1 MDAAI
6 AWWLNGTS
14 RMKPDSLTRRIIAA
28 VLVVEL
34 LCALT
39 FSGVALWHERWAR
52 LHAFDV
58 MLGGRSDSLLGAVQ
72 DAEDPEDNVAI
83 DPAELRLPKDD
94 VYAVYNQGGR
104 LIGSSVGATPAL
116 IQRLTDGLRDI
127 RSGGR
132 TYRVLEREGLRIIDR
147 AENAGVGL
155 RRPVTIV
162 YAAPTAHLWGEIFE
176 AASFY
181 LVSIALL
188 VSVSTALLVW
198 LVRRLLR
205 PIEELALEA
214 ARLSAS
220 SLNFAPPETAMR
232 TLELRPLANALS
244 GAFSRL
250 KLAFETEHRFMS
262 DAAHE
267 LKTAVAVVRSSIQVL
282 AMRPRSPE
290 EYRSGLEQI
299 LIDNER
305 VEELIARM
313 LSSVRAERPSLG
325 SGAAVDLGRTVDQ
338 ALARLRSFAQANS
351 VEIQSAIKGGVYGR
365 ISAEEVQ
372 TLVSNLVVNAVQHSR
387 EGAAVCVVLD
397 RCSDRERGA
406 MLEVRDQGFGI
417 AETSLPFVFD
427 RFYREDSS
435 RSRETGGAGLGLA
448 ICKSIV
454 ESAGGHMELESVQGK
469 GTTVRAF
476 FSLA

>member
-1 MDAAI
+1 
-6 AWWLNGTS
+6 
-14 RMKPDSLTRRIIAA
+14 MKPDSLTRRIIAA

-58 MLGGRSDSLLGAVQ
+58 MLRGRSDSLMGAVQ

-83 DPAELRLPKDD
+83 DPSELRLPKDD

-104 LIGSSVGATPAL
+104 LLGASSSAPAAL
-116 IQRLTDGLRDI
+116 IQRSEDGVREVRAEGRD
-127 RSGGR
+127 
-132 TYRVLEREGLRIIDR
+132 YRVLQRDGLRIIDR

-181 LVSIALL
+181 LLSITLL
-188 VSVSTALLVW
+188 VFLSTALLVW

-205 PIEELALEA
+205 PIGELALEA
-214 ARLSAS
+214 ARLNVS
-220 SLNFAPPETAMR
+220 SLTFSPPEAAMG
-232 TLELRPLANALS
+232 TLELRPLADALS
-244 GAFSRL
+244 AAFSRL
-250 KLAFETEHRFMS
+250 KVAFETEHRFMG

-290 EYRSGLEQI
+290 EYRGGLEQI

-313 LSSVRAERPSLG
+313 LRSVRTERLSCESIPPL
-325 SGAAVDLGRTVDQ
+325 DLGKTVNQ
-338 ALARLRSFAQANS
+338 TLLRLQSFAQANS
-351 VEIQSAIKGGVYGR
+351 VEIQSALQDGVYGR
-365 ISAEEVQ
+365 ISAEAVQ
-372 TLVSNLVVNAVQHSR
+372 TLVSNLVVNAVQHSP
-387 EGAAVCVVLD
+387 EGAAVRVVLD
-397 RCSDRERGA
+397 RCGERDA
-406 MLEVRDQGFGI
+406 RAVLEGKDEGFGI
-417 AETSLPFVFD
+417 AESSLPFVFD

-454 ESAGGHMELESVQGK
+454 ESAGGRMELESVQGR

>member
-1 MDAAI
+1 
-6 AWWLNGTS
+6 
-14 RMKPDSLTRRIIAA
+14 MKPDSLTRRFIAA

-58 MLGGRSDSLLGAVQ
+58 MLVGRSDSLLGAVQ

-83 DPAELRLPKDD
+83 DPAELKLPRDD

-104 LIGSSVGATPAL
+104 MIGASAYAPSAL
-116 IQRLTDGLRDI
+116 TQRSQDGFREV
-127 RSGGR
+127 RSDGR
-132 TYRVLEREGLRIIDR
+132 NYRVLQREGLRIIDR
-147 AENAGVGL
+147 AENAGIGL
-155 RRPVTIV
+155 RRPVTLV

-181 LVSIALL
+181 LLSIAVL
-188 VSVSTALLVW
+188 VFVSTAVLVW
-198 LVRRLLR
+198 LIRRLLR
-205 PIEELALEA
+205 PIQELAVEA
-214 ARLSAS
+214 GRLSAS
-220 SLNFAPPETAMR
+220 SLNFAPPQTAMSIQ
-232 TLELRPLANALS
+232 ELRPLAEALAGS
-244 GAFSRL
+244 FARL
-250 KLAFETEHRFMS
+250 KLAFETEQRFVG

-313 LSSVRAERPSLG
+313 LSSVRTER
-325 SGAAVDLGRTVDQ
+325 GALAAQAPVDLGQSVNQ
-338 ALARLRSFAQANS
+338 AVLRLRSFAQANA
-351 VEIQSAIKGGVYGR
+351 VELQTALSDGVYGR
-365 ISAEEVQ
+365 ISPEEMQ

-387 EGAAVCVVLD
+387 EGSAVRVVLD
-397 RCSDRERGA
+397 RCSGAERRA
-406 MLEVRDQGFGI
+406 MLEVRDQGAGI
-417 AETSLPFVFD
+417 AEGSLPFVFD

-454 ESAGGHMELESVQGK
+454 ESAGGRMELESVQGS

-476 FSLA
+476 FILA